1 MKPNKTLCAAFS
13 TALLLVGACA
23 PAWAEEPAVKK
34 LDPDQRAHKDCA
46 GCHITVTPGI
56 VKQHLDSPHANP
68 KNPEDEVRCH
78 DCHGTDHNRMDDYA
92 KASMPTAETCGECH
106 AKQMKQHKA
115 GKHHLSWFGMKS
127 QIAWHGQP
135 GAITEQGYRGCS
147 GCHKIGEKGL
157 VGIADGNPGDLTDD
171 GGREASGY
179 RYGNAQCDACHTR
192 HTFKVS
198 EAKDPRACSNCHMGF
213 DHPQYEMYTSA
224 KHGVIWGI
232 EGHEEDARAPT
243 CQTCHLMEG
252 NHAVIAPW
260 GFLGLRIPTKENV
273 LALIQ
278 VAPALE
284 EQLTKLA
291 SALPSGNYIDLD
303 DDPEWVLNRALILQA
318 AGILDANLQP
328 TERFV
333 EIVVQ
338 GRAARGPE
346 EFNQIRTAM
355 KENCNKCHARGFVD
369 MHMRASDEILRAAD
383 AEFAKAIVAV
393 QNLYKDGILQKPES
407 WSFAPD
413 LLQFYDAKTSVEQ
426 ELYLIMLE
434 YRQRTFQGAFHAS
447 NDYMHWYGWAPLKTA
462 VNNILEE
469 SKRLRAEHEAKQA
482 EKEAAKDKV
491 ANE

>member
-1 MKPNKTLCAAFS
+1 MKLGRPLSAALSAAFLLFGLNTTTLAEEAAVKTLDS
-13 TALLLVGACA
+13 
-23 PAWAEEPAVKK
+23 
-34 LDPDQRAHKDCA
+34 DQQAHKDCA
-46 GCHITVTPGI
+46 GCHVAVNPGI
-56 VKQHLDSPHANP
+56 VKQHLDSAHANP
-68 KNPEDEVRCH
+68 KKAEDEVRCH
-78 DCHGTDHNRMDDYA
+78 DCHGTDHNTMEDFA
-92 KASMPTAETCGECH
+92 KAKMPTAEVCGECH
-106 AKQMKQHKA
+106 AKQMKQHQA

-135 GAITEQGYRGCS
+135 GSITEQGYRGCS

-157 VGIADGNPGDLTDD
+157 IGIADGNAGELKHDD
-171 GGREASGY
+171 GEEAAGY

-232 EGHEEDARAPT
+232 EGHEEGARAPT
-243 CQTCHLMEG
+243 CQSCHLMEG
-252 NHAVIAPW
+252 NHEVVTPW

-278 VAPALE
+278 AAPQLE

-291 SALPSGNYIDLD
+291 GALPSGNYIDLD

-355 KENCNKCHARGFVD
+355 KENCNKCHAKGFVD
-369 MHMRASDEILRAAD
+369 MHMKASDEILRAAD

-393 QNLYKDGILQKPES
+393 QNLYKEGILQKPEH
-407 WSFAPD
+407 WEFAPD
-413 LLQFYDAKTSVEQ
+413 LLQYYDAKTNIEQ

-469 SKRLRAEHEAKQA
+469 AKRMRAEHQAKQA
-482 EKEAAKDKV
+482 EKGDAKDKV
-491 ANE
+491 AVK

>member
-1 MKPNKTLCAAFS
+1 MRPTKPSFAAIFVAFLLIGFTMPTFGAESGQKTLDS
-13 TALLLVGACA
+13 
-23 PAWAEEPAVKK
+23 
-34 LDPDQRAHKDCA
+34 DQQAHKDCA
-46 GCHITVTPGI
+46 GCHVTINPGI

-68 KNPEDEVRCH
+68 KKAEDEVRCH
-78 DCHGTDHNRMDDYA
+78 DCHGTGHNSMDDVA
-92 KASMPTAETCGECH
+92 KAAMPTAETCGECH

-115 GKHHLSWFGMKS
+115 GKHYLSWFGMKS

-157 VGIADGNPGDLTDD
+157 IGIADGNAGELTHD
-171 GGREASGY
+171 GGKEAAQY

-192 HTFKVS
+192 HSFKVS

-252 NHAVIAPW
+252 NHEVVTPW

-273 LALIQ
+273 LALIEA
-278 VAPALE
+278 APALK

-291 SALPSGNYIDLD
+291 GALPSGNYIDLD

-318 AGILDANLQP
+318 AGILDADLQP

-338 GRAARGPE
+338 GRAARGPD

-355 KENCNKCHARGFVD
+355 KENCNKCHAKGFVD
-369 MHMRASDEILRAAD
+369 MHMKASDEILRAAD

-393 QNLYKDGILQKPES
+393 QNLYRDGILQKPEN
-407 WSFAPD
+407 WDFAPD
-413 LLQFYDAKTSVEQ
+413 LLQFYDAKTEVEQ

-469 SKRLRAEHEAKQA
+469 AKRMRAEHEARQA
-482 EKEAAKDKV
+482 GKETEKEKV
-491 ANE
+491 AVK